1 MTTKHLLLIGL
12 IALLHVL
19 LFSIPAQAQCPPNTP
34 CSIPYC
40 QVVAT
45 PFCVGG
51 QCIGEDWYEASA
63 DYALVFSDYFEGTAL
78 NTQFWLTKYP
88 YDEPWDRLHHPNEQ
102 QLYRDE
108 NVSVVNNG
116 NYDTDGLNLQILHEP
131 NTPYPN
137 PPFSTDSQYDSDYT
151 SGMIFNNKNQPG
163 LDHPSGCFK
172 YGKFV
177 FWAKMPA
184 GQALWPALW
193 LHGWGEE
200 MDLLEM
206 NTDCQHEVMTNMHRA
221 LGSGSL
227 SINDFCNGFFTTDE
241 AVSEDFHEYTLEW
254 TPYRVDYIFDGMVK
268 RTFHRYYDPITHQGL
283 DYEDIP
289 KTLGAQILESQ
300 VFPTGDKWHDIII
313 NLAKGWGGACA
324 VGNNGFPSNTTPC
337 CPSTMVVRSVEVY
350 QKVPKITLSTAS
362 ICSGQNTVVQVFA
375 GEALSVWGIPT
386 GIMWEMSPNIS
397 IVGNAG
403 NTGNPITV
411 TGNPG
416 SINLP
421 EQGWIKAHYNNPNSC
436 FDNDLVAKVTVNK
449 TPAVPTVSASSFPCY
464 DKLVITNYDP
474 TLTYTWQIAINGVPF
489 YQGPGN
495 APGGNGMIIYSPTTQ
510 PYMITYKLVA
520 SNSCGSP
527 YTTGQHEHR
536 QSCGGLPIVGVF
548 PNPADDVLNIRL
560 ESAAVPASDR
570 TGALEEMELLLFNEL
585 GQLQKTIRTADTE
598 IQISTA
604 ELPNGFYYAL
614 IRGAST
620 QIMSEKFLV
629 QHGK

>member
-1 MTTKHLLLIGL
+1 MTKKHLFLITLLTIL
-12 IALLHVL
+12 QALVC
-19 LFSIPAQAQCPPNTP
+19 SIPVQAQCPPNTP

-51 QCIGEDWYEASA
+51 QCIGSDWYEEFGQ
-63 DYALVFSDYFEGTAL
+63 YALVFSDYFEGNTL

-88 YDEPWDRLHHPNEQ
+88 YAEPWDLLHHPNEQ
-102 QLYRDE
+102 QLYLDD
-108 NVSVVNNG
+108 NVNVVNDG
-116 NYDTDGLNLQILHEP
+116 MYDTDGLNLQILNEP

-137 PPFSTDSQYDSDYT
+137 LPFSTDSQFDRDYT
-151 SGMIFNNKNQPG
+151 SGMVFNNKDQPG

-177 FWAKMPA
+177 FLAKMPA

-221 LGSGSL
+221 LGSGSM
-227 SINDFCNGFFTTDE
+227 SINDFCNGFFTTD
-241 AVSEDFHEYTLEW
+241 VDLSEDFHEYTLEW
-254 TPYRVDYIFDGMVK
+254 TPYRVDYIFDGEIK
-268 RTFHRYYDPITHQGL
+268 RTFFRYYDPITHQGL
-283 DYEDIP
+283 NYADIP
-289 KTLGAQILESQ
+289 KTPGAQILESR
-300 VFPTGDKWHDIII
+300 VFPTGEKWHDIII

-324 VGNNGFPSNTTPC
+324 VGNNGNPSNTTPC

-350 QKVPKITLSTAS
+350 QKVPKITLSTNT
-362 ICSGQNTVVQVFA
+362 ICSGQNTEVQFFA
-375 GEALSVWGIPT
+375 GEALSVWGVPT
-386 GIMWEMSPNIS
+386 GISWEVSPNIS
-397 IVGNAG
+397 IVN
-403 NTGNPITV
+403 NTGNIITV
-411 TGNPG
+411 TGTPG

-436 FDNDLVAKVTVNK
+436 FDNDLLAKVTVNK
-449 TPAVPTVSASSFPCY
+449 TPAIPMVSASSFPCF

-474 TLTYTWQIAINGVPF
+474 TLTYTWSISINGVPF

-495 APGGNGMIIYSPTTQ
+495 APGGNGMIIYSPTNQ
-510 PYMITYKLVA
+510 PYMITYKLLA

-527 YTTGQHEHR
+527 YITGQHEHR
-536 QSCGGLPIVGVF
+536 QNCGGLPMVGVF
-548 PNPADDVLNIRL
+548 PNPANDVLNIRL
-560 ESAAVPASDR
+560 SNTEVPTTDR
-570 TGALEEMELLLFNEL
+570 TGIPEEMELLLINEL
-585 GQLQKTIRTADTE
+585 GQVHKVIRTAEPE
-598 IQISTA
+598 IQIPTA
-604 ELPNGFYYAL
+604 DLPNGFYYAIL
-614 IRGAST
+614 RTATTKIL
-620 QIMSEKFLV
+620 SEKFLV